1 MYVHDILRHKGRD
14 VFTVDPGATIQE
26 LAKALM
32 ARKIGAAVVSDHDG
46 AVVGVISER
55 DIIQCVAEHGAECL
69 SCEVRELM
77 TAAVITCGPDT
88 KIDDVM
94 GLMTERRIRH
104 IPVLESGALVGIVSI
119 GDVVKDRIAEVERE
133 ASQLRQYISA

>member
-1 MYVHDILRHKGRD
+1 MYVHDILRHKGQD
-14 VFTVDPGATIQE
+14 VFTVDPGATIQD
-26 LAKALM
+26 LARALM
-32 ARKIGAAVVSDHDG
+32 TRKIGAAVVADLTG

-55 DIIQCVAEHGAECL
+55 DVIQCVAEHGAECL

-77 TAAVITCGPDT
+77 TAEVITCAPDT

-94 GLMTERRIRH
+94 SLMTERRVRH
-104 IPVLESGALVGIVSI
+104 IPVIDNGALAGIVSI

-133 ASQLRQYISA
+133 ANQLRQYITA

>member
-14 VFTVDPGATIQE
+14 VFTVEPGATIQD
-26 LAKALM
+26 LAAALV
-32 ARKIGAAVVSDHDG
+32 ARKIGAAVVTQHDG
-46 AVVGVISER
+46 VVAGVISER
-55 DIIQCVAEHGAECL
+55 DIIQCVAENGAACL
-69 SCEVRELM
+69 TCEVRELM
-77 TAAVITCGPDT
+77 TAHVYTCAPDT

-104 IPVLESGALVGIVSI
+104 IPVLDDGKLAGIVSI

-133 ASQLRQYISA
+133 ANQLREYISA